1 MPSRHMNRPFSRGE
15 SQAEKS
21 GGLSVFLELSNLRS
35 GDGLE

>member
-21 GGLSVFLELSNLRS
+21 GGLSVFLELSNPHS
-35 GDGLE
+35 GVGLE